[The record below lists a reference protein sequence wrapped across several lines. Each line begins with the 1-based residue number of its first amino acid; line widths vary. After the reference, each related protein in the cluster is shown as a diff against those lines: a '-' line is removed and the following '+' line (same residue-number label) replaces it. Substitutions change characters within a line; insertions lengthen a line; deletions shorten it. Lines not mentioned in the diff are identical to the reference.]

1 MIKPYKSSENFKNE
15 TIDSKR
21 FIDEIKK
28 LKNGYVIVDDYRIG
42 YLWEKIDNYCK
53 KIISIDDFENRKHF
67 TDIYINQ
74 KTKFL
79 SEKHI
84 DKNIFVKKNP
94 LLLLGP
100 DYSII
105 DKSENRKK

>member
-1 MIKPYKSSENFKNE
+1 MIIELDIYGK
-15 TIDSKR
+15 
-21 FIDEIKK
+21 
-28 LKNGYVIVDDYRIG
+28 
-42 YLWEKIDNYCK
+42 KIDNYCK

-84 DKNIFVKKNP
+84 DKNI
-94 LLLLGP
+94 LL
-100 DYSII
+100 
-105 DKSENRKK
+105 RKILYYF